1 MSTTELTLESIKD
14 AVPEI
19 VTYSLE
25 FPADLKLR
33 IKELVE
39 QREGKGTDYQISGGT
54 STPGKI
60 EIRVFK

>member
-25 FPADLKLR
+25 IPSDLKLR
-33 IKELVE
+33 IKELIE
-39 QREGKGTDYQISGGT
+39 QREGKGVDYQISGGT
-54 STPGKI
+54 LTPGKI